1 MTIVCQNVNGKAN
14 IVKKNSC
21 ITLKNSLQSYQF
33 WIGVYLIMKK
43 SIVMLLL
50 SGPVWADSCV
60 DGWHFGV
67 GVGVVSQSTSVR
79 QDDCWYEDA
88 SPANTLYPTVV
99 ASSASGNW
107 NKAPKLKLGSSR
119 ATRLA
124 AALEVGYSKL
134 FCNNFY
140 LGGVV
145 SADLT
150 TNKTGGNLIT
160 IKSDGYPSI
169 GVFREVR
176 IVNDGVVPFVGARF
190 GYYDPEH
197 KGSIGLRFGGAYVG
211 SKAHLMEHTSGQR
224 YTVKLK
230 NFTPAVGLE
239 FAKELSSSFG
249 IKVQVDYRFKSTRHL
264 GDDFDIHYDA
274 AAGNAERT
282 SVKLSTSGIA
292 VRVMC
297 TCNLSA
303 FK

>member
-1 MTIVCQNVNGKAN
+1 
-14 IVKKNSC
+14 
-21 ITLKNSLQSYQF
+21 
-33 WIGVYLIMKK
+33 MKK
-43 SIVMLLL
+43 TVVMLLL
-50 SGPVWADSCV
+50 SGPVLADSCV
-60 DGWHFGV
+60 DGWHVGV
-67 GVGVVSQSTSVR
+67 GAGVVSQSTSVR

-88 SPANTLYPTVV
+88 GVFNPLYPIEV
-99 ASSASGNW
+99 SEHW

-150 TNKTGGNLIT
+150 TNKTGGNLISM
-160 IKSDGYPSI
+160 KSNGDPSI

-211 SKAHLMEHTSGQR
+211 SKAHLMEYMSGQR

-230 NFTPAVGLE
+230 NFTPAIGLE

-249 IKVQVDYRFKSTRHL
+249 IKVQVDYRFKSTRRL
-264 GDDFDIHYDA
+264 EDGFDVHYDA
-274 AAGNAERT
+274 AFENVERT

-292 VRVMC
+292 VRAMC